1 MKYIK
6 KIISLVVCIAM
17 LFTICSTAIAAEP
30 LTPMKITN
38 ENSFMVGDI
47 LYVEEKTDDG
57 YYNLTAYKG
66 DQILNKVT
74 IRMGSDIMQLQIYD
88 GISPSSANTYASRA
102 QTIKL
107 SEHISTESSSINT
120 ITPFSSALT
129 GNIGSIT
136 YQVLE
141 SSGYVYHSLNFNSKL
156 IKSLLDQTHNINY
169 GSGTVLSAVIAGIVA
184 AFSYAISGGIATAI
198 IIAVGGSISGSILTN
213 AINTTLIGDAYIYNL
228 TATTNDGTGR
238 SVTYGG
244 EEYHGEVLVNGQ
256 YVYKD
261 IYTGCYPNFIN
272 KRDMVVATTYFDAFW
287 YSSSWDVRFW
297 Y

>member
-184 AFSYAISGGIATAI
+184 AFSYAISGGMATAI

-213 AINTTLIGDAYIYNL
+213 AINTT
-228 TATTNDGTGR
+228 
-238 SVTYGG
+238 
-244 EEYHGEVLVNGQ
+244 
-256 YVYKD
+256 
-261 IYTGCYPNFIN
+261 
-272 KRDMVVATTYFDAFW
+272 
-287 YSSSWDVRFW
+287 
-297 Y
+297 